1 MLINLFGPHLA
12 DFYMSVIDSQEL
24 FIKKTAYELL
34 WGYSN
39 PLLEILESM
48 GLVDD
53 TTMRIEVS

>member
-1 MLINLFGPHLA
+1 MLIDLFGPHLA
-12 DFYMSVIDSQEL
+12 EFYMSIIDNQEL
-24 FIKKTAYELL
+24 FIEKTAYELL

-53 TTMRIEVS
+53 ITMRIEVS

>member
-1 MLINLFGPHLA
+1 MLIDLFGPHLA
-12 DFYMSVIDSQEL
+12 EFYMSIIDNQEL
-24 FIKKTAYELL
+24 FIEKTAYELL

-53 TTMRIEVS
+53 ATMRIEVS

>member
-12 DFYMSVIDSQEL
+12 EFYMSIIDSQEL
-24 FIKKTAYELL
+24 FIEKTAYELL